1 LAGALATGATV
12 PAQPQ
17 NSTEQSLLRDAQA
30 RTGDFDMMMETR
42 VVRVLVPH
50 SRTLFFN
57 DKGKERG
64 LSAENVRDFELYLN
78 RKYKKKLRGRPI
90 TVLIIPTPRNQLL
103 NHVVDGRGDVAVGN
117 LTVTDERLK
126 IVDFVAPPELRGV
139 SEVLVTPA
147 NAPPVARVEALSGR
161 TIHVRASSSY
171 FESLETLNRMFER
184 AGRDPVKIHRISE
197 YLEDED
203 LMEMVDAGLLPAI
216 IVDDWKAHMWQPVL
230 PHIAIHDS
238 VAVRTGGSVGWAFR
252 HNSPLLQS
260 ELHDFFYKF
269 EKQRGSIPYRFHQY
283 SKQIKRLQDPTGRED
298 WKRFQETVAIFQKYG
313 DQYGFDPLMLVAQ
326 GYQESALD
334 QSKRSRVGAIGVMQ
348 LMPETGASMKVGDV
362 TVTDPN
368 IHAGAK
374 YLNKIMTDY
383 FQDANFDD
391 FNRALFA
398 LASYNAGPTRI
409 ARLRRQSAERGLDPD
424 LWFDNVEVIVSE
436 KVGRETT
443 TYVRNIVKYYV
454 SYRLTVDM
462 QTAREAARE
471 RAAPGDGN

>member
-1 LAGALATGATV
+1 
-12 PAQPQ
+12 
-17 NSTEQSLLRDAQA
+17 
-30 RTGDFDMMMETR
+30 
-42 VVRVLVPH
+42 
-50 SRTLFFN
+50 
-57 DKGKERG
+57 
-64 LSAENVRDFELYLN
+64 
-78 RKYKKKLRGRPI
+78 
-90 TVLIIPTPRNQLL
+90 
-103 NHVVDGRGDVAVGN
+103 
-117 LTVTDERLK
+117 
-126 IVDFVAPPELRGV
+126 
-139 SEVLVTPA
+139 VLVTPA

-283 SKQIKRLQDPTGRED
+283 SKQIKRLQDPTGHED

-326 GYQESALD
+326 GYQESTLD

-462 QTAREAARE
+462 QAAREAARE